1 MLRKVVWRG
10 ATRVLDM
17 GVAAFL
23 LVVTAPLQLA
33 VALAIKLTMGSPVL
47 FRQERAG
54 RGGVPF
60 EVVKFRT
67 MRNAK
72 PGDDGPDTD
81 EARLTW
87 LGKLLRSTSI
97 DELPTMLNVLTGDM
111 SIVGPR
117 PLPVRYLPRYSTEHA
132 RRHEVRPGITGWGQI
147 HGRNTLTWDDQLDMD
162 VWYVDSKGV
171 RLDVQIILATVSS
184 VLNREGISQEGH
196 ATRAE
201 FPGSGVDRAQNAP

>member
-81 EARLTW
+81 AARLTW

-117 PLPVRYLPRYSTEHA
+117 PLPVRYLPRYSAEHA
-132 RRHEVRPGITGWGQI
+132 RRHEVRPGITGWAQI
-147 HGRNTLTWDDQLDMD
+147 NGRNTLTWDDQLDMD

-184 VLNREGISQEGH
+184 VLHREGISQEGH
-196 ATRAE
+196 ATRPE
-201 FPGSGVDRAQNAP
+201 FPGSGIDRAQNAS

>member
-1 MLRKVVWRG
+1 GVAPHAVVRPARGSRWHDARLGGHGGTMPGDARYSRPVGERQRRSMLRKVVWRG

-117 PLPVRYLPRYSTEHA
+117 PLPVRYLPRYSAEHA
-132 RRHEVRPGITGWGQI
+132 RRHEVRPGIT
-147 HGRNTLTWDDQLDMD
+147 
-162 VWYVDSKGV
+162 
-171 RLDVQIILATVSS
+171 
-184 VLNREGISQEGH
+184 
-196 ATRAE
+196 
-201 FPGSGVDRAQNAP
+201 

>member
-1 MLRKVVWRG
+1 MLRKVVWRA

-72 PGDDGPDTD
+72 PGEAIFVTD
-81 EARLTW
+81 ESGGYAAQLKDVQVPQAIPEDEAARLATQ
-87 LGKLLRSTSI
+87 
-97 DELPTMLNVLTGDM
+97 LTGEM
-111 SIVGPR
+111 
-117 PLPVRYLPRYSTEHA
+117 
-132 RRHEVRPGITGWGQI
+132 
-147 HGRNTLTWDDQLDMD
+147 
-162 VWYVDSKGV
+162 
-171 RLDVQIILATVSS
+171 RLDIAGEFTQGLRRRYPVEIK
-184 VLNREGISQEGH
+184 REEL
-196 ATRAE
+196 
-201 FPGSGVDRAQNAP
+201 DRVF

>member
-81 EARLTW
+81 AARLTW

-132 RRHEVRPGITGWGQI
+132 RRHEVRPGITGWAQI

-171 RLDVQIILATVSS
+171 RLDVQIILATVRS

-196 ATRAE
+196 AIRAE

>member
-1 MLRKVVWRG
+1 
-10 ATRVLDM
+10 M

-33 VALAIKLTMGSPVL
+33 VALAIKVTMGDPVL

-67 MRNAK
+67 MRHAA

-81 EARLTW
+81 EARLTR

-117 PLPVRYLPRYSTEHA
+117 PLPVRYLPRYSPEHA
-132 RRHEVRPGITGWGQI
+132 RRHEVRPGITGWAQI
-147 HGRNTLTWDDQLDMD
+147 NGRSRGLDS
-162 VWYVDSKGV
+162 VPQRA
-171 RLDVQIILATVSS
+171 RLDNYYVENWSLWRDLVIIARTIG
-184 VLNREGISQEGH
+184 VLFRG
-196 ATRAE
+196 R
-201 FPGSGVDRAQNAP
+201 